1 MRVFVFRLL
10 APLLVLLLAG
20 CAAVPVVTQ
29 RPAAQDIVQF
39 AFVGRLAVRQGE
51 TRHHVNVDWRHDSQ
65 HDEILLTT
73 PLGQGVAELVR
84 DAGGARLTLADK
96 RSFAAN
102 DWSALSRQVFGFQ
115 LPLGASARW
124 LLGDSA
130 ATEGWRV
137 TVVEREAEQAGALP
151 MVIEL
156 ERDDIA
162 VRLKI
167 DEWIEVK

>member
-20 CAAVPVVTQ
+20 CAAVPVVMQ
-29 RPAAQDIVQF
+29 RPAVQEIQQF
-39 AFVGRLAVRQGE
+39 SFVGRLAVRQGE
-51 TRHHVNVDWRHDSQ
+51 TRHHVNVDWRHDP
-65 HDEILLTT
+65 HRDEILLTT

-84 DAGGARLTLADK
+84 DAGGARLTLADR

-102 DWSALSRQVFGFQ
+102 DWSALSQRVFGFP

-124 LLGDSA
+124 LLGDIA

-137 TVVEREAEQAGALP
+137 TVVEREAEQADALP
-151 MVIEL
+151 AVIEL
-156 ERDDIA
+156 EREDIT

-167 DEWIEVK
+167 DEWLEVK